1 MPILSVV
8 VPFHD
13 VEEYLGPCLDSL
25 TTQTL
30 RDLEVIC
37 VDDGSRDGGPALVE
51 ARRAADP
58 RVRLV
63 RQPGGGV
70 GRARNIGVRH
80 ATGRYLAFVDGDD
93 LVPRDAF
100 RRLVASL
107 ESTGS
112 DLACGN
118 VMRLHRDQLV
128 PSWAHRQAFAR
139 RLERTHI
146 TRHPLLVRDR
156 MLWNKVYR
164 RSFWDALALTFP
176 ERLYEDQPVAM
187 AAHVGATSVDVLKAV
202 VYYWRRRDWSVTQ
215 RSLEPGNVRDRLLS
229 VLETSAL
236 LARRA
241 PGVKPRFDRDT
252 LDIDMSVAVEAV
264 ARAGTAADPAILDLA
279 ARYLDG
285 VTPDDWLSLPY
296 PRRLLTHL
304 LHRGRVEELAAVFA
318 DEKEGRLWPPLVCAG
333 FGPGGR
339 RWYGRHPGLPA
350 HLSEVTDELHLRT
363 RLLSAGWRDGLL
375 RGEGWMS
382 VGRFDPRGLGRARV
396 RVWLRERGTG
406 DTVPLSEET
415 VMPASRDLP
424 QEDGR
429 VTAEHGFPFGFTFD
443 PATLSPARLARRG
456 HWELRVELRTGGLGA
471 GGLWGGAL
479 WAGGLRAGGLRAG
492 GLRLEAKVAGPR
504 WLPPAVPP
512 PVRRAGSWLVPVRAG
527 KGVWGLRVRRAEA
540 LIGECRIEGGD
551 LLVAGELADPGDGEP
566 VLRLIRR
573 GDGEEVYFPVTLDGH
588 AFSGRIRLGDIEAPV
603 GRVPRWDVLLDQGRK
618 IRPLVRTRARPA
630 ATVAGRRF
638 VADRGE
644 DGCLML
650 VEHCP
655 PM

>member
-1 MPILSVV
+1 MPILSVI

-25 TTQTL
+25 LAQTL

-37 VDDGSRDGGPALVE
+37 VDDGSRDGGRAVVE
-51 ARRAADP
+51 ARQAADP

-63 RQPGGGV
+63 RLTGGGV
-70 GRARNIGVRH
+70 GRARNTGVRH

-93 LVPRDAF
+93 LVPREAF

-118 VMRLHRDQLV
+118 VMRIHRNQLV

-164 RSFWDALALTFP
+164 RSSWDALALTFP

-187 AAHVGATSVDVLKAV
+187 AAHVGAASVDVLKAV
-202 VYYWRRRDWSVTQ
+202 VYHWRRREESVTD
-215 RSLEPGNVRDRLLS
+215 RRMEPDNVRDRLLS
-229 VLETSAL
+229 VLETATL

-241 PGVKPRFDRDT
+241 PAVKPRFDRDT
-252 LDIDMSVAVEAV
+252 LDIDMGVAVEAV
-264 ARAGTAADPAILDLA
+264 AVMGAAADPELLDLA

-285 VTPDDWLSLPY
+285 VAPEDWLSLPF

-304 LHRGRVEELAAVFA
+304 LHRRRPDELAAVFA
-318 DEKEGRLWPPLVCAG
+318 ERDEGRLWPPLVPQG
-333 FGPGGR
+333 LGRGLGSGLGLGRR
-339 RWYGRHPGLPA
+339 RWYGRHPALPQA
-350 HLSEVTDELHLRT
+350 LSEVTEELALLP
-363 RLLSAGWRDGLL
+363 RLLSAGWRDGVLH
-375 RGEGWMS
+375 GEGWVS
-382 VGRFDPRGLGRARV
+382 VGRFDVRGLGRVRV
-396 RVWLRERGTG
+396 RVWLQERGTS
-406 DTVPLSEET
+406 DTVPLSEDR
-415 VMPASRDLP
+415 VMPACLGLA
-424 QEDGR
+424 QEDGG
-429 VTAEHGFPFGFTFD
+429 VVAEHGFPFGFAFD
-443 PATLSPARLARRG
+443 PATLTPARLARRG
-456 HWELRVELRTGGLGA
+456 HWELRVELRAT
-471 GGLWGGAL
+471 
-479 WAGGLRAGGLRAG
+479 

-504 WLPPAVPP
+504 WLPPAVPV
-512 PVRRAGSWLVPVRAG
+512 PVRRAGSWVVPVRGAR
-527 KGVWGLRVRRAEA
+527 GVWGLRVRRAEA

-551 LLVAGELADPGDGEP
+551 LLVAGELADPGDEDP

-573 GDGEEVYFPVTLDGH
+573 SDGEEVYFPATLDGH
-588 AFSGRIRLGDIEAPV
+588 VFSGRIRLVDIDEPV
-603 GRVPRWDVLLDQGRK
+603 GRQPRWDVVLDQGRK

-638 VADRGE
+638 VADRGD

-650 VEHCP
+650 VEQCP
-655 PM
+655 PG

>member
-25 TTQTL
+25 VAQTL

-37 VDDGSRDGGPALVE
+37 VDDGSRDGGPAVVE

-63 RQPGGGV
+63 RQAGGGV

-100 RRLVASL
+100 RRLVGSL

-164 RSFWDALALTFP
+164 RSFWDALDLTFP

-202 VYYWRRRDWSVTQ
+202 VYHWRRRDASVTQ

-229 VLETSAL
+229 VLETATL

-241 PGVKPRFDRDT
+241 PVVKPRFDRDT
-252 LDIDMSVAVEAV
+252 LDIDMSVAVEAA
-264 ARAGTAADPAILDLA
+264 ARMGPAADPALLDLA

-285 VTPDDWLSLPY
+285 VAPDDWLSMPY
-296 PRRLLTHL
+296 QRRLLTHL
-304 LHRGRVEELAAVFA
+304 LHRRRLDELAAVFA
-318 DEKEGRLWPPLVCAG
+318 QEREGRLWPPLVSVG
-333 FGPGGR
+333 FGLGRR
-339 RWYGRHPGLPA
+339 RWYGGHPALPP
-350 HLSEVTDELHLRT
+350 HLSEVTDELGLET

-382 VGRFDPRGLGRARV
+382 VGRFDARGLGRARV
-396 RVWLRERGTG
+396 RVWLQERGTG
-406 DTVPLSEET
+406 DTVPLSEDR
-415 VMPASRDLP
+415 VMPASLSLA
-424 QEDGR
+424 QEDGG
-429 VTAEHGFPFGFTFD
+429 AAAAPGFPFGFTFD

-456 HWELRVELRTGGLGA
+456 HWELRVE
-471 GGLWGGAL
+471 
-479 WAGGLRAGGLRAG
+479 LRAG

-527 KGVWGLRVRRAEA
+527 KGVWGLRIRRAEA

-630 ATVAGRRF
+630 VTVAGRRF
-638 VADRGE
+638 VADRGD